1 LKNHN
6 REDPHLKYTL
16 EGATALITLNRPKV
30 KNAFSP
36 EMLTLWRQ
44 ALEQARDNEQVRAII
59 LTGQGDAFCA
69 GGDLQEM
76 DRGKLR
82 GWDMK
87 RFLWEKVYPVAFIM
101 ESLDKPV
108 IAAVNGAAAGA
119 GLDMALMCDFRI
131 CSTRAKFSASFINI
145 GLLAGDGG
153 AYFLPRLVGLPKA
166 LEILMTGDLISAA
179 EAYRIGLVNRVV
191 SKDRLMQE
199 ARGLAEKL
207 ASKPPQAVRMMKR
220 SVYQGLHSSLR
231 GHLDFVSSQLGL
243 LTQTHDHQ
251 EAVRAFLEKRKPV
264 FTGE

>member
-1 LKNHN
+1 MI
-6 REDPHLKYTL
+6 EPHLKYAV
-16 EGATALITLNRPKV
+16 EGTTAQITLNRPGV
-30 KNAFSP
+30 KNAFSL

-44 ALEQARDNEQVRAII
+44 ALEEARDNDRVRVII

-69 GGDLQEM
+69 GGDLQDM
-76 DRGKLR
+76 DRGKFR

-87 RFLWEKVYPVAFIM
+87 RFLWETVYPVAFIM

-108 IAAVNGAAAGA
+108 IAAVNGATAGA

-131 CSTRAKFSASFINI
+131 CAHRAKFSASFINI

-153 AYFLPRLVGLPKA
+153 AYFLPRLVGLPRA
-166 LEILMTGDLISAA
+166 LEILMTGDPVSAE

-191 SKDRLMQE
+191 PKEHLMAE
-199 ARGLAEKL
+199 ARELAEKL
-207 ASKPPQAVRMMKR
+207 ASKPPLAVRMMKR
-220 SVYQGLHSSLR
+220 SVYQGLNSSLR
-231 GHLDFVSSQLGL
+231 GHLDFVSSQLAL

-264 FTGE
+264 FKGE

>member
-1 LKNHN
+1 MI
-6 REDPHLKYTL
+6 EPHLNYAV
-16 EGATALITLNRPKV
+16 EGTTALITLNRPEV
-30 KNAFSP
+30 KNAFSL

-44 ALEQARDNEQVRAII
+44 ALEQARDNDQVRVII

-76 DRGKLR
+76 DQGRLR

-87 RFLWEKVYPVAFIM
+87 RFLWETVYPIAFII

-108 IAAVNGAAAGA
+108 IAAINGAAAGA
-119 GLDMALMCDFRI
+119 GLDMALMCDIRI
-131 CSTRAKFSASFINI
+131 CSSRAKFSSSFINI

-153 AYFLPRLVGLPKA
+153 AFLLPRLIGLPKA
-166 LEILMTGDLISAA
+166 LEMLLTGEVVSAE
-179 EAYRIGLVNRVV
+179 EAYRVGLVNRVV
-191 SKDRLMQE
+191 PKERLKAE
-199 ARGLAEKL
+199 TRRLAETL

-220 SVYQGLHSSLR
+220 SVYQGLNTSLR

-264 FTGE
+264 FKGE

>member
-1 LKNHN
+1 MD
-6 REDPHLKYTL
+6 DPHLKYAV
-16 EGATALITLNRPKV
+16 EGTTALITLNRPEV
-30 KNAFSP
+30 KNAFSL

-44 ALEQARDNEQVRAII
+44 ALEQARDNDRVRVII

-76 DRGKLR
+76 DQGKFR

-87 RFLWEKVYPVAFIM
+87 RFLWETVYPVAFIM

-131 CSTRAKFSASFINI
+131 CSNRAKFSASFINI

-153 AYFLPRLVGLPKA
+153 AYFLPRLIGLPQA
-166 LEILMTGDLISAA
+166 LEMLLTGDLVSAE

-191 SKDRLMQE
+191 PQGTPDGGDPRAGRKTGLQAPSGGPDDETIGLSGTEQQPSRPSGFRLLPT
-199 ARGLAEKL
+199 G
-207 ASKPPQAVRMMKR
+207 P
-220 SVYQGLHSSLR
+220 
-231 GHLDFVSSQLGL
+231 LDP
-243 LTQTHDHQ
+243 D
-251 EAVRAFLEKRKPV
+251 P
-264 FTGE
+264 